1 MKSISMTGIRK
12 LITVATLL
20 ACSFHLAGAA
30 NPQPSSGPLHSQI
43 RRPESGLAGSGEDT
57 TPTELE
63 EGRYEAVLEEHEFV
77 RRFNNLFSALLN
89 FASNYNTGHVID
101 AKRAKAVRKALRD
114 LEKSQWFNPRKA
126 E

>member
-1 MKSISMTGIRK
+1 MTGIRK
-12 LITVATLL
+12 FITAATLL
-20 ACSFHLAGAA
+20 ACSFQMARAA
-30 NPQPSSGPLHSQI
+30 NPQSSSGPLHSQL
-43 RRPESGLAGSGEDT
+43 RRPESGFVGSGQDT

-77 RRFNNLFSALLN
+77 RRFNNRFSALLN

-114 LEKSQWFNPRKA
+114 LEKSEWFNPRKA